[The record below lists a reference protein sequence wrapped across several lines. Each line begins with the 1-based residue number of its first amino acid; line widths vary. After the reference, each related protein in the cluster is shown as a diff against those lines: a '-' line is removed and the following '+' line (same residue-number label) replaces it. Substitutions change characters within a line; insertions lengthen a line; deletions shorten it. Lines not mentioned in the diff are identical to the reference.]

1 MMKKKE
7 RMEEDEIIILK
18 NIVYIWELRIEGSMV
33 LRVFEKYM
41 DQIFLWEFSLLDY
54 SYKSINYQSYVVKY
68 QYV

>member
-1 MMKKKE
+1 
-7 RMEEDEIIILK
+7 MEEDEIIILK

-54 SYKSINYQSYVVKY
+54 SYNQSSIICC
-68 QYV
+68 

>member
-1 MMKKKE
+1 
-7 RMEEDEIIILK
+7 MEEDEIIILK